1 MILWQNQSC
10 KTMVAGEQAKT
21 EGGPAMICPLSI
33 NDPESNAEVD
43 LTGAKRRGFE
53 TKSAV

>member
-1 MILWQNQSC
+1 
-10 KTMVAGEQAKT
+10 MVAGEQAKT

-43 LTGAKRRGFE
+43 LTGAKHRGFE